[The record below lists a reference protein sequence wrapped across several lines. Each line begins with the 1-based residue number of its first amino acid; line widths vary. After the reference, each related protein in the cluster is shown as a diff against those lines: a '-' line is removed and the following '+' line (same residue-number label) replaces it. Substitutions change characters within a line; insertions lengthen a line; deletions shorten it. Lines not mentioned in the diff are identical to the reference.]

1 MAQITSAANRLMDGF
16 EYEGYYQHRRAR
28 LVPEP
33 ALAQLALCFASG
45 GLPLHAA
52 ICVEAAHR
60 VQL

>member
-1 MAQITSAANRLMDGF
+1 MDGF
-16 EYEGYYQHRRAR
+16 EYEGYYQHRRDR

-45 GLPLHAA
+45 GFPLHAA
-52 ICVEAAHR
+52 TCVEAAHR